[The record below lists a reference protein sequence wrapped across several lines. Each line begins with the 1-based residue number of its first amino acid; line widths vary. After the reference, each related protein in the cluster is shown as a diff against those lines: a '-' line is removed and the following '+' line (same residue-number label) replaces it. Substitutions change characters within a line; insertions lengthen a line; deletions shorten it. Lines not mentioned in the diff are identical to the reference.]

1 MGAERVNR
9 VFRLWQGLECDKTKL
24 CLFTHLSSERQRKAF
39 ACDSA
44 YSTRKKFIGLSIAS
58 IRVCDTAMARTR
70 STKPS
75 TTASATDSDSTK
87 SKSTITLVSYT
98 GEAPKVFILP
108 SKATP
113 DARIV
118 TLPNPRNSQ
127 PSRYLAC
134 PETGIYEFTKIA
146 TPKSVPRSWLIEA
159 VPNSNGTNTNT
170 NNQGARPSA
179 QVTMGSE
186 LFVATA
192 IDPLFLVLP
201 ALADAKASKGSD
213 EVKRLFLS
221 SDDHLDKLPQENSH
235 LSEIM
240 RWGTTR
246 RLIESRMG
254 AVCDTVEAGDE
265 SMFRLNEKKLLDVVF
280 QKAKKMSENGLPL
293 SMEDKFVKKVLQ
305 APMMHRVVRAG
316 ESQLSG
322 NNADSASS
330 TPQTESATSQST
342 ASATEVSDTSVSQAS
357 TAATSVA
364 EEPAEENFASSLQA
378 SPEVVEQQRLK
389 VAFEFICSSYVAPVL
404 ADNLQKSFSGAGG
417 RKDFSLLI
425 DYLASLEK
433 LRSETMAVR
442 AQDYGRKRN
451 QDELDDEA
459 RLEKKMKMEEEKKK
473 KASESRGVRDLKKVN
488 TSGMKKLSHFFQKK

>member
-1 MGAERVNR
+1 
-9 VFRLWQGLECDKTKL
+9 
-24 CLFTHLSSERQRKAF
+24 
-39 ACDSA
+39 
-44 YSTRKKFIGLSIAS
+44 
-58 IRVCDTAMARTR
+58 MARTR

-75 TTASATDSDSTK
+75 TAASAPDSDSTK
-87 SKSTITLVSYT
+87 SKSTITLVSHT

-113 DARIV
+113 DARII
-118 TLPNPRNSQ
+118 TLPNPRSSQ

-146 TPKSVPRSWLIEA
+146 TPKSAPRSWLIEA
-159 VPNSNGTNTNT
+159 APDSNGTKTSG
-170 NNQGARPSA
+170 QGARSSA

-201 ALADAKASKGSD
+201 ALADAKAAKGSD

-221 SDDHLDKLPQENSH
+221 SDDHLEKLPRENSH

-240 RWGTTR
+240 RWEPTR
-246 RLIESRMG
+246 RLIERRMG
-254 AVCDTVEAGDE
+254 AVCDIVEAGDE
-265 SMFRLNEKKLLDVVF
+265 SMFRLNEKKVLEVIF
-280 QKAKKMSENGLPL
+280 QKAKRMSESGLPP
-293 SMEDKFVKKVLQ
+293 SMEEKFVKKVLQ
-305 APMMHRVVRAG
+305 APMMHRVVRTG

-322 NNADSASS
+322 NSTAESGSSA
-330 TPQTESATSQST
+330 PQTESATSQST
-342 ASATEVSDTSVSQAS
+342 ASTADSNDTSVSQAS

-364 EEPAEENFASSLQA
+364 EEPAEENFASALQA

-389 VAFEFICSSYVAPVL
+389 VAFEFICSSYVAPTL
-404 ADNLQKSFSGAGG
+404 ADSLQKSFSGARGL
-417 RKDFSLLI
+417 KDFSLLN
-425 DYLASLEK
+425 DYMASLEK

-451 QDELDDEA
+451 QDEIEDEA
-459 RLEKKMKMEEEKKK
+459 RMEKKRKMEEEKKK

>member
-1 MGAERVNR
+1 
-9 VFRLWQGLECDKTKL
+9 
-24 CLFTHLSSERQRKAF
+24 
-39 ACDSA
+39 
-44 YSTRKKFIGLSIAS
+44 
-58 IRVCDTAMARTR
+58 MARTR

-75 TTASATDSDSTK
+75 TAASATDSDSTK
-87 SKSTITLVSYT
+87 SKSTITLVSHT

-118 TLPNPRNSQ
+118 TLPNPRSSQ

-134 PETGIYEFTKIA
+134 PETGIYEFTKLA

-159 VPNSNGTNTNT
+159 VPNSNGTNTN
-170 NNQGARPSA
+170 NQGAGPSA
-179 QVTMGSE
+179 QVTMASE

-201 ALADAKASKGSD
+201 ALADAKASKGSN
-213 EVKRLFLS
+213 EFKRLFLS

-254 AVCDTVEAGDE
+254 AVCDTIEAGDE
-265 SMFRLNEKKLLDVVF
+265 AMFRLNEKKLLDVVF
-280 QKAKKMSENGLPL
+280 QKAKRMSESGLPP

-305 APMMHRVVRAG
+305 APMMHRVVRTG

-322 NNADSASS
+322 NNTDSTSS

-342 ASATEVSDTSVSQAS
+342 ESTTETSDTSVSQAS

-364 EEPAEENFASSLQA
+364 DEPAEENFASSLQA

-389 VAFEFICSSYVAPVL
+389 VAFEFICSSYVAPLL
-404 ADNLQKSFSGAGG
+404 ADNLQKSFSGTGG
-417 RKDFSLLI
+417 LKDFSLLN
-425 DYLASLEK
+425 DYMASLEK

-459 RLEKKMKMEEEKKK
+459 RLEKKRKMEEEKKK

>member
-1 MGAERVNR
+1 
-9 VFRLWQGLECDKTKL
+9 
-24 CLFTHLSSERQRKAF
+24 
-39 ACDSA
+39 
-44 YSTRKKFIGLSIAS
+44 
-58 IRVCDTAMARTR
+58 MARTR

-75 TTASATDSDSTK
+75 AAASATDSDSTK
-87 SKSTITLVSYT
+87 SKSTIALVSHT

-118 TLPNPRNSQ
+118 TLPNPRSSQ

-134 PETGIYEFTKIA
+134 PETGIYEFTKIVA
-146 TPKSVPRSWLIEA
+146 PKTVPRSWLIETT
-159 VPNSNGTNTNT
+159 PTSNGAETGS
-170 NNQGARPSA
+170 GARPSA
-179 QVTMGSE
+179 QVTLGSE

-221 SDDHLDKLPQENSH
+221 SDDHLDKLPQESSH

-240 RWGTTR
+240 RWDTTR

-265 SMFRLNEKKLLDVVF
+265 SMFRLNEKKLLDVIS
-280 QKAKKMSENGLPL
+280 QKAKRMSESGLPP
-293 SMEDKFVKKVLQ
+293 SMEEKFVKKVLQ
-305 APMMHRVVRAG
+305 APMMHRVVRTG
-316 ESQLSG
+316 ESQLS
-322 NNADSASS
+322 NNDAGSGSS
-330 TPQTESATSQST
+330 TPQTDAATSQST
-342 ASATEVSDTSVSQAS
+342 VSTTETNDTSVSQAS
-357 TAATSVA
+357 TAATSAA
-364 EEPAEENFASSLQA
+364 EEPADESFTSALQA
-378 SPEVVEQQRLK
+378 SPEVIEQQRLK

-417 RKDFSLLI
+417 LKDFSLLN
-425 DYLASLEK
+425 DYMASLEK

-459 RLEKKMKMEEEKKK
+459 RMDKKRKMEEEKKK

>member
-1 MGAERVNR
+1 
-9 VFRLWQGLECDKTKL
+9 
-24 CLFTHLSSERQRKAF
+24 
-39 ACDSA
+39 
-44 YSTRKKFIGLSIAS
+44 
-58 IRVCDTAMARTR
+58 
-70 STKPS
+70 
-75 TTASATDSDSTK
+75 
-87 SKSTITLVSYT
+87 
-98 GEAPKVFILP
+98 
-108 SKATP
+108 
-113 DARIV
+113 
-118 TLPNPRNSQ
+118 
-127 PSRYLAC
+127 
-134 PETGIYEFTKIA
+134 
-146 TPKSVPRSWLIEA
+146 
-159 VPNSNGTNTNT
+159 
-170 NNQGARPSA
+170 
-179 QVTMGSE
+179 MGSE

-221 SDDHLDKLPQENSH
+221 SDDHLDKLPQDNSH

-240 RWGTTR
+240 RWETTR

-265 SMFRLNEKKLLDVVF
+265 SMFRLNEKKLLDVIF
-280 QKAKKMSENGLPL
+280 QKAKRMSESGLPL

-305 APMMHRVVRAG
+305 APMMHRVVRTG

-322 NNADSASS
+322 NNNTDSASS
-330 TPQTESATSQST
+330 TPQTELATSQST
-342 ASATEVSDTSVSQAS
+342 ASTTESSDTSVSQAS
-357 TAATSVA
+357 TAATSIA

-389 VAFEFICSSYVAPVL
+389 VAFDFICSSYVAPLL

-417 RKDFSLLI
+417 LRDFSLLN
-425 DYLASLEK
+425 DYIASLEK

-451 QDELDDEA
+451 QDELEDEA
-459 RLEKKMKMEEEKKK
+459 RMEKKRKMEEEKKK

>member
-1 MGAERVNR
+1 
-9 VFRLWQGLECDKTKL
+9 
-24 CLFTHLSSERQRKAF
+24 
-39 ACDSA
+39 
-44 YSTRKKFIGLSIAS
+44 
-58 IRVCDTAMARTR
+58 
-70 STKPS
+70 
-75 TTASATDSDSTK
+75 
-87 SKSTITLVSYT
+87 
-98 GEAPKVFILP
+98 
-108 SKATP
+108 
-113 DARIV
+113 
-118 TLPNPRNSQ
+118 
-127 PSRYLAC
+127 
-134 PETGIYEFTKIA
+134 
-146 TPKSVPRSWLIEA
+146 
-159 VPNSNGTNTNT
+159 
-170 NNQGARPSA
+170 
-179 QVTMGSE
+179 MGSE

-342 ASATEVSDTSVSQAS
+342 ASTTEVSDTSVSQAS

>member
-1 MGAERVNR
+1 
-9 VFRLWQGLECDKTKL
+9 
-24 CLFTHLSSERQRKAF
+24 
-39 ACDSA
+39 
-44 YSTRKKFIGLSIAS
+44 
-58 IRVCDTAMARTR
+58 MA
-70 STKPS
+70 
-75 TTASATDSDSTK
+75 
-87 SKSTITLVSYT
+87 
-98 GEAPKVFILP
+98 
-108 SKATP
+108 
-113 DARIV
+113 
-118 TLPNPRNSQ
+118 
-127 PSRYLAC
+127 
-134 PETGIYEFTKIA
+134 
-146 TPKSVPRSWLIEA
+146 
-159 VPNSNGTNTNT
+159 
-170 NNQGARPSA
+170 
-179 QVTMGSE
+179 SE

-201 ALADAKASKGSD
+201 ALADAKASKGSN
-213 EVKRLFLS
+213 EFKRLFLS

-265 SMFRLNEKKLLDVVF
+265 PMFRLNEKKLLDVVF
-280 QKAKKMSENGLPL
+280 QKAKRMSESGLPP
-293 SMEDKFVKKVLQ
+293 SMDDKFVKKVLQ
-305 APMMHRVVRAG
+305 APMMHRVVRTG

-322 NNADSASS
+322 NNADSISS

-342 ASATEVSDTSVSQAS
+342 ASTTETSDTSVSQAS

-364 EEPAEENFASSLQA
+364 DEPAEENFASSLQA

-389 VAFEFICSSYVAPVL
+389 VAFEFICSSYVAPLL
-404 ADNLQKSFSGAGG
+404 ADNLQKSFSGTGG
-417 RKDFSLLI
+417 LKDFSLLN
-425 DYLASLEK
+425 DYMASLEK

-459 RLEKKMKMEEEKKK
+459 RLEKKRKMEEEKKK

>member
-1 MGAERVNR
+1 
-9 VFRLWQGLECDKTKL
+9 
-24 CLFTHLSSERQRKAF
+24 
-39 ACDSA
+39 
-44 YSTRKKFIGLSIAS
+44 
-58 IRVCDTAMARTR
+58 MARTR

-75 TTASATDSDSTK
+75 TAASATDSDSTK
-87 SKSTITLVSYT
+87 SKSSIALVSHT

-108 SKATP
+108 STATSG
-113 DARIV
+113 ARIV
-118 TLPNPRNSQ
+118 TLPNPRSSQ

-159 VPNSNGTNTNT
+159 APVSNGAETG
-170 NNQGARPSA
+170 NQGASPSA
-179 QVTMGSE
+179 QVAMGSE

-201 ALADAKASKGSD
+201 ALADAQASKGSD

-221 SDDHLDKLPQENSH
+221 SDDHLDKLPQESSH

-240 RWGTTR
+240 RWDTTR
-246 RLIESRMG
+246 RLVESRMG

-265 SMFRLNEKKLLDVVF
+265 SMFRLNEKKLMDVIF
-280 QKAKKMSENGLPL
+280 QKAKRMSESGLPP
-293 SMEDKFVKKVLQ
+293 SMEEKFVKKVLQ
-305 APMMHRVVRAG
+305 APMMHRVVRTG
-316 ESQLSG
+316 ESQLSSNG
-322 NNADSASS
+322 DVGSGSS
-330 TPQTESATSQST
+330 TPQADLATSQST
-342 ASATEVSDTSVSQAS
+342 ISTTETSDTAVSQAS

-364 EEPAEENFASSLQA
+364 EEPAEENFASALQA

-404 ADNLQKSFSGAGG
+404 ADKLQKSFSGAGG
-417 RKDFSLLI
+417 LKDFSLLD
-425 DYLASLEK
+425 DYIASLEK

-459 RLEKKMKMEEEKKK
+459 RMEKKRKLEEEKKK

>member
-1 MGAERVNR
+1 
-9 VFRLWQGLECDKTKL
+9 
-24 CLFTHLSSERQRKAF
+24 
-39 ACDSA
+39 
-44 YSTRKKFIGLSIAS
+44 
-58 IRVCDTAMARTR
+58 MARTR
-70 STKPS
+70 ATKPS
-75 TTASATDSDSTK
+75 TAASATESDSTK
-87 SKSTITLVSYT
+87 SKSTITLVSHA

-118 TLPNPRNSQ
+118 TLPNPRSSQ

-134 PETGIYEFTKIA
+134 PETGIYEFTKVA
-146 TPKSVPRSWLIEA
+146 TPKSVPRSWLIETA
-159 VPNSNGTNTNT
+159 PNSNGTKTGD
-170 NNQGARPSA
+170 QGAKPSA

-221 SDDHLDKLPQENSH
+221 SDDHLDKLPQDNSH

-240 RWGTTR
+240 RWETTR

-265 SMFRLNEKKLLDVVF
+265 SMFRLNEKKLLDVIF
-280 QKAKKMSENGLPL
+280 QKAKRMSESGLPL
-293 SMEDKFVKKVLQ
+293 SMEDKFIKKVLQ
-305 APMMHRVVRAG
+305 APMMHRVVRTG

-322 NNADSASS
+322 NNNADSASS
-330 TPQTESATSQST
+330 TPQTELATSQST
-342 ASATEVSDTSVSQAS
+342 TSTTESSDTSVSQAS

-364 EEPAEENFASSLQA
+364 EEPTEETFASSLQA

-389 VAFEFICSSYVAPVL
+389 VAFDFICSSYVAPLL
-404 ADNLQKSFSGAGG
+404 ADNLQKSFSGVGG
-417 RKDFSLLI
+417 LKDFSLLN
-425 DYLASLEK
+425 DYIASLEK

-451 QDELDDEA
+451 QDELEDEA
-459 RLEKKMKMEEEKKK
+459 RMEKKRKMEEEKKK